1 MVICDTNII
10 SKLLFRDPLVL
21 KQIDMIGLK
30 NIYITPVVYI
40 EIIHLKHFKLIKD
53 IILYLKNKKISK
65 LLLW

>member
-53 IILYLKNKKISK
+53 IILYEEK
-65 LLLW
+65 